1 MVQDTH
7 EEPFNSFTTLQGR
20 MTENKY
26 SNKSKIR
33 SDTQNQKILSI
44 EHSSCYTQTQ
54 TNKQKKKH
62 NVNDQTNKSREIR
75 IQNFNIL

>member
-7 EEPFNSFTTLQGR
+7 EEPFNWFTTLQGR

-33 SDTQNQKILSI
+33 SDIQNQKILSI
-44 EHSSCYTQTQ
+44 KHSSCYTQTQ
-54 TNKQKKKH
+54 TNKQKKH